1 MIFSKLLHF
10 YQKQPLSSRMTW
22 SISVLSIILLVLIA
36 VSAYRIALEESQEVI
51 DKQMEEMAE
60 FLASVN
66 IPPRLSSYDPYRRYG
81 ERDVF
86 IDIVDLDQLPV
97 LMKNHNYLVGHLD
110 HSQFIRKN
118 SHRGKIVAYV
128 LPLAD
133 KQIQISQLVFVR
145 KNLARELAFNMLIP
159 YFIFMPFAIL
169 GVYFMIRYHLRPL
182 AELKTTF
189 SQRDY
194 NDLSEVQVKNLPVE
208 ITPAIDELNYLFKR
222 IEDAQQQQQKFI
234 ANAAHEL
241 RTPLTA
247 LSLQTALLIK
257 TPKDNPFYQENI
269 DDLEQNLKRMSH
281 LVHQL
286 MTLAHQEAL
295 SSEALYPLNLLE
307 IIRQCT
313 GQLLANARKKD
324 IDVQVNIDD
333 FNEKIEV
340 QATLSALE
348 SIFLNLIDNAIKYSP
363 EHGQILIKLFEQ
375 SDGIL
380 VEIHDSGR
388 GIAPEQYDHVM
399 QRFVRLMETQS
410 QIVGSGLGLSIVK
423 SALESIQAHI
433 QLDRSEV
440 LNGLKIKLYFNL

>member
-1 MIFSKLLHF
+1 
-10 YQKQPLSSRMTW
+10 
-22 SISVLSIILLVLIA
+22 
-36 VSAYRIALEESQEVI
+36 
-51 DKQMEEMAE
+51 
-60 FLASVN
+60 
-66 IPPRLSSYDPYRRYG
+66 
-81 ERDVF
+81 
-86 IDIVDLDQLPV
+86 
-97 LMKNHNYLVGHLD
+97 
-110 HSQFIRKN
+110 
-118 SHRGKIVAYV
+118 
-128 LPLAD
+128 
-133 KQIQISQLVFVR
+133 
-145 KNLARELAFNMLIP
+145 
-159 YFIFMPFAIL
+159 
-169 GVYFMIRYHLRPL
+169 
-182 AELKTTF
+182 
-189 SQRDY
+189 
-194 NDLSEVQVKNLPVE
+194 PVE

-375 SDGIL
+375 SDDIL